1 MAIKGH
7 QKWHG
12 WLVIDKSRA
21 MSSMQ
26 VTGAVRR
33 LLARGKAGHAG
44 TLDPLATGILPI
56 AVGMATRTIPYVVAM
71 KKQYL
76 FTVHWGI
83 ATDTDDSDGRVINQ
97 SSKLPSVTDIKNRLS
112 DWRGEVWQV
121 PPCYSA
127 IHVNG
132 RRSYELARR
141 QQSVALPPRRVCID
155 ALEYVSS
162 PSPDET
168 VLRCHCGQGTYI
180 RSLARDL
187 GEALGCYGHVTSL
200 RRMSVGCFDDS
211 HAWQLHQLESLSA
224 EAVAAR
230 LLPSQ
235 ISLADAPRYDITLHE
250 VDLLKRGL
258 PLSLRCS
265 KRLRSMGVV
274 PQSDGEPSAD
284 GRHSMVVAQREDTVI
299 ALLRWRKENVL
310 KTVCVFDKDVR

>member
-1 MAIKGH
+1 MAIKRH

-21 MSSMQ
+21 MTSMQ
-26 VTGAVRR
+26 VTSAVRR

-56 AVGMATRTIPYVVAM
+56 AVGMATRTMPYVVAM

-76 FTVHWGI
+76 FTVRWGI
-83 ATDTDDSDGRVINQ
+83 ATDTDDSDGRVIKRSCNR
-97 SSKLPSVTDIKNRLS
+97 PSVTDIKSQLS
-112 DWRGEVWQV
+112 AWCGEVWQV
-121 PPCYSA
+121 PPRYSA

-132 RRSYELARR
+132 KRSYELARR
-141 QQSVALPPRRVCID
+141 QQAVALPPRRVRID
-155 ALEYVSS
+155 SLEYVSS
-162 PSPDET
+162 PSSDET

-187 GEALGCYGHVTSL
+187 GEALGCYGHVTEL
-200 RRMSVGCFDDS
+200 RRTSVGCFDDT
-211 HAWQLHQLESLSA
+211 HAWQLHQLESLSP
-224 EAVAAR
+224 ENIAVR
-230 LLPSQ
+230 LLPSH
-235 ISLADAPRYDITLHE
+235 IALADAPRYDITPTE
-250 VDLLKRGL
+250 ADVLKQGL

-265 KRLRSMGVV
+265 KRLRSLGVV
-274 PQSDGEPSAD
+274 PQSDDAAAD
-284 GRHSMVVAQREDTVI
+284 GRRSMVVAQHEDTVI